1 MRGSPHML
9 HAGAMPAHQ
18 SFAQVWVSS
27 QVPLQTVQGFG
38 PIVGSGVCRFNQ
50 ARLRA
55 RQERTIAGVRDGLAE
70 GGGAFGM
77 GFYRG
82 VTGIVTKP
90 LEGAK
95 SRGAYGVPLITT
107 DEPSVLPHAQASRCE
122 AWALQRRCVKMCS
135 TRPHPSSTYSELQAS
150 SLL

>member
-1 MRGSPHML
+1 MATS
-9 HAGAMPAHQ
+9 
-18 SFAQVWVSS
+18 SFARSFPKS
-27 QVPLQTVQGFG
+27 
-38 PIVGSGVCRFNQ
+38 VGLEVRRFNQ

-95 SRGAYGVPLITT
+95 SRGAYGVPLITAN
-107 DEPSVLPHAQASRCE
+107 EPPVVMRGCLR
-122 AWALQRRCVKMCS
+122 
-135 TRPHPSSTYSELQAS
+135 
-150 SLL
+150 